1 MKKIHNFIFV
11 FLMLAV
17 AVSCVS
23 KKHAEPVLVET
34 TKTITQIE
42 RDTAFTVKADSSF
55 YRAYIDCVN
64 GRPVFRNE
72 QSQPGAK
79 LNAPKVEFKDR
90 LLRVDCKVDSSK
102 IALKWIEKNISIEKP
117 KVVFVPKEVPVE
129 KPLNFWQKTQMTLG
143 RLMAFQIFLFII
155 YLLIKFLK
163 K

>member
-42 RDTAFTVKADSSF
+42 RDTVFTVKADSSF

-64 GRPVFRNE
+64 GRPIFRNE

-79 LNAPKVEFKDR
+79 VNAPKVEFKDR

-102 IALKWIEKNISIEKP
+102 IALKWFEKNISIEKP

-129 KPLNFWQKTQMTLG
+129 KPLTWWQKTLMNLG
-143 RLMAFQIFLFII
+143 KLMLFQILAAII
-155 YLLIKFLK
+155 YFLIKFLK
-163 K
+163 Y

>member
-42 RDTAFTVKADSSF
+42 RDTVFSVKADSSF
-55 YRAYIDCVN
+55 YKAYIDCVN
-64 GRPVFRNE
+64 GRPVVRNE
-72 QSQPGAK
+72 QSQPGTNLK
-79 LNAPKVEFKDR
+79 APKVVFKDR
-90 LLRVDCKVDSSK
+90 FLQVDCKVDSSK
-102 IALKWIEKNISIEKP
+102 IALKWLEKNITIEKP

-129 KPLNFWQKTQMTLG
+129 KPLNWWQKTQMTLG
-143 RLMAFQIFLFII
+143 RLMAFQIILFII

-163 K
+163 N

>member
-42 RDTAFTVKADSSF
+42 RDTVFTVKADSSF

-79 LNAPKVEFKDR
+79 VNAPKVEFKDR

-102 IALKWIEKNISIEKP
+102 IALKWFEKYISIEKP

-129 KPLNFWQKTQMTLG
+129 KPLTWWQKTLMNLG
-143 RLMAFQIFLFII
+143 KLMLFQILAAII
-155 YLLIKFLK
+155 YFLIKFLK
-163 K
+163 Y

>member
-11 FLMLAV
+11 FLILAV

-42 RDTAFTVKADSSF
+42 RDTVFSVKADSSF
-55 YRAYIDCVN
+55 YKAYIDCVN
-64 GRPVFRNE
+64 GRPVVRNE
-72 QSQPGAK
+72 QSQPGTNLK
-79 LNAPKVEFKDR
+79 APKVVFKDR
-90 LLRVDCKVDSSK
+90 FLQVDCKVDSSK
-102 IALKWIEKNISIEKP
+102 IALKWLEKNITIEKP

-129 KPLNFWQKTQMTLG
+129 KPLNWWQKTQMTLG
-143 RLMAFQIFLFII
+143 RLMAFQIILFII

-163 K
+163 N